1 MPLLLIADKT
11 HLCVF
16 GQFILIGPTFK
27 LIYSTKVNKP
37 YPDPVYYRLRIDM
50 PVDSDTELDSR

>member
-1 MPLLLIADKT
+1 MCFL
-11 HLCVF
+11 
-16 GQFILIGPTFK
+16 GQFILTGSTFK

-50 PVDSDTELDSR
+50 RVDSDTELDSR